1 MQVGKI
7 PRINLEGQYI
17 YVSLCLGGIVVV
29 VSDFASIKIYYSQS
43 HNWSS
48 IE

>member
-29 VSDFASIKIYYSQS
+29 VSSGIFVGWLCNMYT
-43 HNWSS
+43 
-48 IE
+48 